1 MRRCQACGTEVP
13 ADFSYCGRCGAEL
26 APLPPEAEGDRR
38 TVTVLFADVSGFTR
52 LGRELDPEDL
62 KSLLRRLLK
71 EHKEIRVVIL
81 TVNEEADMVYDAIR
95 AGALGYLLKTSTPA
109 EVVDAIR
116 LAFKGEAKITPK
128 IATKVLE
135 DFRRVR
141 DDEETDD
148 TELYVLSDREQ
159 EILDLVAQGLRN
171 KEIASKL
178 CIAEKTV
185 KNHVSNILK
194 ALQVNS
200 RTEAAMKAVKS
211 RHSRGHMRQR
221 QRKSH
226 RSGRPSWD
234 RRPIFPTRRSLAFG
248 SARISICPRS
258 SHTSMRRPCSKTNGS

>member
-1 MRRCQACGTEVP
+1 MPSKIRVVVADDEQPYRNALQRTLTLMPECELVGVAKDGQEALDTCNATEPDVLLSDINMP
-13 ADFSYCGRCGAEL
+13 RMDGIEL
-26 APLPPEAEGDRR
+26 TRS
-38 TVTVLFADVSGFTR
+38 VLKV
-52 LGRELDPEDL
+52 
-62 KSLLRRLLK
+62 
-71 EHKEIRVVIL
+71 HKDIKVVIL
-81 TVNEEADMVYDAIR
+81 TVNEEADTVYEAIR

-141 DDEETDD
+141 EDEETDD

-159 EILDLVAQGLRN
+159 EILDLVAQGMRN

-211 RHSRGHMRQR
+211 
-221 QRKSH
+221 KLV
-226 RSGRPSWD
+226 D
-234 RRPIFPTRRSLAFG
+234 
-248 SARISICPRS
+248 
-258 SHTSMRRPCSKTNGS
+258 KV